1 MGAVAAREGGG
12 GSGSAGRGLP
22 PGCGGS
28 CSSRAR
34 LLLSGAVSERVLPQ
48 RLPPEGDAG
57 SPCAGRE
64 SLDVQRR
71 HLDDSGER

>member
-1 MGAVAAREGGG
+1 MRGGAGPA
-12 GSGSAGRGLP
+12 P

-34 LLLSGAVSERVLPQ
+34 LLLSGAASERVLPQ

-64 SLDVQRR
+64 SLDVPRR